1 MFVGEALGAEP
12 CFSAP
17 KSLLGREGLNM
28 PFDSIEQALEDIRQ
42 GKIIIV
48 ADDED
53 RENEGDLV
61 CAASLV
67 TPEAVNFMTRFGRGL
82 ICVALTQP
90 RATELGLP
98 LMTDENSDPQGTAF
112 TISVDAH
119 QRFGVTTGI
128 SAHDRAKTIQV
139 LVDPNTEPG
148 DLRRPGHIFP
158 LKARPGG
165 VLRRVGQTEAGVD
178 LARMAGLPPVGV
190 ICEILNPDGSMAR
203 RPELELFA
211 QEHGLSF
218 ITVAQLVS
226 YRLAKERLV
235 TRVAEANLPTEFG
248 PFRIIA
254 YQSPIDDREHIALVK
269 GDVEE
274 YAARMAA
281 RSDEGPAEDQT
292 ETLAEDR
299 TESQSEGE
307 GTADTSGGTE
317 DHTGE
322 ATEGDT
328 GGATDG
334 GAESELDS
342 GTETEND
349 DQAEGG
355 EVTEDEDEGV
365 LVRMHSECMT
375 GDVFGSLRCDCGAQL
390 DAAVRQ
396 IAEKGRGV
404 IVYLKQEGRGIG
416 LHNKIRAYELQD
428 QGHDTVEANQALGFK
443 PDLRD
448 YGIGAQILLDLG
460 LRKIRLLTNNPR
472 KIIGLEG
479 YNLEVTGREP
489 LQVGRGEHNEAYL
502 DTKKSKLGHLL

>member
-1 MFVGEALGAEP
+1 
-12 CFSAP
+12 
-17 KSLLGREGLNM
+17 M
-28 PFDSIEQALEDIRQ
+28 PFDTIEQALEDIRQ
-42 GKIIIV
+42 GKLVIV

-67 TPEAVNFMTRFGRGL
+67 TPATVNFMTQFGRGL

-90 RATELGLP
+90 RATVLGLP

-128 SAHDRAKTIQV
+128 SAHDRAKTIEV
-139 LVDPNTEPG
+139 LVDPETEPG

-165 VLRRVGQTEAGVD
+165 VLRRVGQTEAAVD
-178 LARMAGLPPVGV
+178 LAIMAGLPPVGV
-190 ICEILNPDGSMAR
+190 ICEILNPDGTMAR
-203 RPELELFA
+203 RPQLESYA
-211 QEHGLSF
+211 KEHGLRF

-226 YRLAKERLV
+226 YRLTQERLV

-254 YQSPIDDREHIALVK
+254 YQSAIDDREHVALIKGDLGGDVK
-269 GDVEE
+269 GD
-274 YAARMAA
+274 
-281 RSDEGPAEDQT
+281 ED
-292 ETLAEDR
+292 
-299 TESQSEGE
+299 
-307 GTADTSGGTE
+307 
-317 DHTGE
+317 
-322 ATEGDT
+322 
-328 GGATDG
+328 
-334 GAESELDS
+334 
-342 GTETEND
+342 
-349 DQAEGG
+349 
-355 EVTEDEDEGV
+355 V
-365 LVRMHSECMT
+365 LVRMHSECLT
-375 GDVFGSLRCDCGAQL
+375 GDVFGSLRCDCGSQL
-390 DAAVRQ
+390 TAALKQ
-396 IAEKGRGV
+396 ISERGQGV

-460 LRKIRLLTNNPR
+460 LKKICLLTNNPR
-472 KIIGLEG
+472 KIVGLEG

-489 LQVGRGEHNEAYL
+489 LRVGRGEHNEGYL
-502 DTKKSKLGHLL
+502 DTKRSKLGHLL